1 MCLSYAMLNDDKGWA
16 GHSRTDGS
24 MRVSKRYTRQM
35 SFNERIYAAMDEV
48 CPPIYNQLIFE
59 GEGVLDPGAWLRA
72 VDKAS
77 EANPGSRLVLKGF
90 LGLSRWVDSGLT
102 PRVRE
107 VHAPQW
113 DGFGPVGAPF
123 LEERLLFREG
133 PTCEVVLI
141 HGDIPRVAFRTHHA
155 VMDGRGTLTWAE
167 DVFRALRG
175 ENVIG
180 SSSTLTDVEMVKSFQ
195 NRKRKPFP
203 PEHLS
208 PTGTARGNERGVV
221 WKRARIRGSFA
232 RVLPRCAV
240 LLAREARSI
249 SEGVVRFGVPVDLRR
264 HRKDLRSTAN
274 LSFALY
280 IEVKPDTTEE
290 QIAQDLA
297 FQLEHGYEGMLSRGD
312 ELFRHLPM
320 RLIRSQGL
328 RIIAARHASG
338 RYSLSGVLSN
348 LGRIDPK
355 PFEGGGFKAV
365 GFWAIPPRNE
375 YHPLF
380 LAMMGYEDCLELI
393 LSMPAVL
400 ASGGRMDAILDGLV
414 RGMK

>member
-1 MCLSYAMLNDDKGWA
+1 MLNDDKGWA

-348 LGRIDPK
+348 LGRIDLK

>member
-1 MCLSYAMLNDDKGWA
+1 
-16 GHSRTDGS
+16 

-348 LGRIDPK
+348 LGRIDLK

>member
-1 MCLSYAMLNDDKGWA
+1 MQV
-16 GHSRTDGS
+16 SR
-24 MRVSKRYTRQM
+24 RYTRQM

-48 CPPIYNQLIFE
+48 CPPICNQFIFE
-59 GEGVLDPGAWLRA
+59 GEGDLDPGAWIEA
-72 VDKAS
+72 VRKAS
-77 EANPGSRLVLKGF
+77 QANPGSRLVLKGV
-90 LGLSRWVDSGLT
+90 LGMSRWVDSGVT

-107 VHAPQW
+107 VDAPEW
-113 DGFGPVGAPF
+113 DGNGPVGAPF
-123 LEERLLFREG
+123 LEERLLCREG

-141 HGDIPRVAFRTHHA
+141 HGAPPRVAFRTHHA

-167 DVFRALRG
+167 DVFRALRK
-175 ENVIG
+175 EDVIG

-195 NRKRKPFP
+195 SRKRKPFP
-203 PEHLS
+203 SEHLS
-208 PTGTARGNERGVV
+208 PAGTARGNTRGVV
-221 WKRARIRGSFA
+221 WKRARIRGGFT

-264 HRKDLRSTAN
+264 HRDGLRSTAN

-280 IEVKPDTTEE
+280 IEVRPDTTEE
-290 QIAQDLA
+290 QITQDLV

-348 LGRIDPK
+348 LGRIDLK

-380 LAMMGYEDCLELI
+380 LAMAGYDDSLELV
-393 LSMPAVL
+393 LSMPTVL
-400 ASGGRMDAILDGLV
+400 ASSGRLDAILDRLV
-414 RGMK
+414 LGMK

>member
-1 MCLSYAMLNDDKGWA
+1 MSYAMLNDDKGWA

-348 LGRIDPK
+348 LGRIDLK

>member
-1 MCLSYAMLNDDKGWA
+1 M
-16 GHSRTDGS
+16 
-24 MRVSKRYTRQM
+24 SKRYTRQM

>member
-1 MCLSYAMLNDDKGWA
+1 
-16 GHSRTDGS
+16 

-141 HGDIPRVAFRTHHA
+141 HGDIPRVGFRTHQA

-348 LGRIDPK
+348 LGRIDLK